1 MQQQNQQMNM
11 NQQNM
16 PMNHGGHEVF
26 DLQEVLSGMISVLD
40 QYIMFRQYVKDPE
53 LLDMLDRQYQFISNH
68 YNITVE
74 CFKTGRKPA
83 QETSTYMMKQDRQ
96 VTYGIKAAQPKKPC
110 QSLSEVKDAG
120 LSGHMLGLIKSQ
132 TTMLTMAALESTNPV
147 VRRVVADQIP
157 NYIEMAYEIF
167 LYQNKHEYYQVP
179 QLSPEDMQKATAS
192 FAPANGNPQMPNA
205 GSNQGTL
212 H

>member
-1 MQQQNQQMNM
+1 MQQQNQQNTM

-26 DLQEVLSGMISVLD
+26 DLHEALSGMINVLD

-53 LLDMLDRQYQFISNH
+53 LLDLLDRQYQFIADQ

-74 CFKTGRKPA
+74 CFKTGQKPA
-83 QETSTYMMKQDRQ
+83 QETSTYMMKQDHQ
-96 VTYGIKAAQPKKPC
+96 VTYGIKPSQPKKPC
-110 QSLSEVKDAG
+110 QSLAEVNDAG
-120 LSGHMLGLIKSQ
+120 LSGHMIGLIKSQ
-132 TTMLTMAALESTNPV
+132 TAQLSMAALEATNPV

-167 LYQNKHEYYQVP
+167 LYQNKHAHYQVP
-179 QLSPEDMQKATAS
+179 QLSPEDMQKVTTS
-192 FAPANGNPQMPNA
+192 YAPTTGKPELPNA
-205 GSNQGTL
+205 GSNQAPL